1 MPTGPFVRSEI
12 APFCEIDPLIDAAVT
27 QRNFRALHQRL
38 NEVKQMDDK
47 RTALTSPN
55 WNLDLSK
62 EVGKGYVAYVAV
74 KEEDMLGGTPLSEC
88 QPYMAK
94 APSELPVDVP
104 CLSLDRFIK
113 AYSNPVVVTDK
124 AQLEQQLQDRGV
136 PRRLVLDFAFLEPE
150 FVAECLADGILFST
164 E

>member
-1 MPTGPFVRSEI
+1 MQRS
-12 APFCEIDPLIDAAVT
+12 
-27 QRNFRALHQRL
+27 RNFKALHQRL

-94 APSELPVDVP
+94 APSELPVESHACRWTASSRP
-104 CLSLDRFIK
+104 IRTLLS
-113 AYSNPVVVTDK
+113 
-124 AQLEQQLQDRGV
+124 
-136 PRRLVLDFAFLEPE
+136 
-150 FVAECLADGILFST
+150 
-164 E
+164 